1 MRTFGCIG
9 HVKNTKPDL
18 SKLEDRSTKMVFLGY
33 EEGSKAYR
41 LYDPVTGRVI
51 VSRDVVFDEA
61 AAWKWDEEEMAVGEG
76 AHGISGSFVVEQ
88 LVITSQVHAPA
99 GVVEEATAHGAGE
112 AGGEAPAAREAEP
125 PSPTTT
131 GGTPSHSALGQEQR
145 TPTTAQVEYATPPP
159 DITRSWTPSTTAR
172 RYDSTVWTMFSVMQ
186 QLQDWQHGC

>member
-88 LVITSQVHAPA
+88 LVITSQVHTPI
-99 GVVEEATAHGAGE
+99 GVVEVAAAPGAGE
-112 AGGEAPAAREAEP
+112 AGDGAPAAGEAEP
-125 PSPTTT
+125 AQSHHDWRHSVSLCSGTGAEDSDDGSNQVCYSTARHHRVRGCLPRRR
-131 GGTPSHSALGQEQR
+131 GGTIPPHGQ
-145 TPTTAQVEYATPPP
+145 
-159 DITRSWTPSTTAR
+159 RSW
-172 RYDSTVWTMFSVMQ
+172 
-186 QLQDWQHGC
+186 